1 MGWKRIGNHR
11 YFYALRRKAGRV
23 VSEYF
28 GRGESAGRM
37 AQLNRD
43 AQEGRDDRRALE
55 QAERKTAEREEKKL
69 AAWFDGIEVITNGA
83 MLAAG
88 FYKHHG
94 QWRRRRMAKA
104 NDAAADK
111 LPRAAEDNPPAG
123 MTRDEFNALVKR
135 AESGD
140 MKSFAQLREA
150 LNSGDYANWSQWFD
164 DKYGHPVRLLK
175 ITLGME
181 ASGKDRLASVVA
193 AERSMNQVWAELAWP
208 DPSPIERLLAER
220 AAVCW
225 FAVTAYETI
234 DSQSKDRTLCQ
245 AEYHLH
251 RIDSAHRRFLSAI
264 ATLARVRKLALPAIQ
279 FNVARQQ
286 VNVAGSS

>member
-1 MGWKRIGNHR
+1 MGWRRIGNHR
-11 YFYALRRKAGRV
+11 YFYLLRREGGRV

-37 AQLNRD
+37 AQLNQD
-43 AQEGRDDRRALE
+43 AREGRDERRALY
-55 QAERKTAEREEKKL
+55 QAERKIAERDEKKL
-69 AAWFDGIEVITNGA
+69 AAWFDGIEVIANGA

-104 NDAAADK
+104 NDAAEAK
-111 LPRAAEDNPPAG
+111 PLTTAEDNPPAG
-123 MTRDEFNALVKR
+123 MTQDEFEALVKR

-150 LNSGDYANWSQWFD
+150 LSSGDYANGSQWFD
-164 DKYGHPVRLLK
+164 NKYGDPVWMLK
-175 ITLGME
+175 IMLGMK
-181 ASGKDRLASVVA
+181 ASGEHRLASVLG
-193 AERSMNQVWAELAWP
+193 AERSMNQVWAELAGP

-234 DSQSKDRTLCQ
+234 DSQSKDRTLRQ
-245 AEYHLH
+245 VEYHLH